1 MPTQEATKSIREN
14 NFRKNKTRTVSEAF
28 SRGQK
33 NCRFLYPPL
42 NHGERTIIPAP
53 LKIFWQNI
61 LDFDCYHTCCAKN
74 HLKKGKN
81 LSFRLLVSRC
91 NVEGFYLAFQARCY
105 H

>member
-1 MPTQEATKSIREN
+1 LKSIQTKSKHNADKRSPSVKTTFE
-14 NFRKNKTRTVSEAF
+14 KNKNRTASEAF

-61 LDFDCYHTCCAKN
+61 LDFDFHHTCCAK
-74 HLKKGKN
+74 KPSEKGEEFE
-81 LSFRLLVSRC
+81 LWSS
-91 NVEGFYLAFQARCY
+91 GFEVQC
-105 H
+105 